1 MPRPLWTTRGGRSA
15 DRGAARGGAGGRAPR
30 RPGGGG
36 DPRRVAACVGRITA
50 SRLPPPDELETLPS
64 PLRRMPSACPEARC
78 STSRKARCTG
88 LLRSGGERWAASSS
102 SMSSEGA
109 LRNGMAL
116 GGARLPIAVDLFL
129 TRRRSRRRSL
139 LCAAYFAAALCSNF
153 ASKFACY
160 CGKARKGP
168 HRR

>member
-139 LCAAYFAAALCSNF
+139 LCAAFVPRRLF
-153 ASKFACY
+153 QLRKQVRMY